1 MNNYTVYKLRFTSPV
16 HFGNGMD
23 DYGVSLQTIQ
33 SDTIYAAVTSCL
45 AKMGIDIPADGSLG
59 CAISSAFPY
68 YQESESTKP
77 VYFFPKPLRFSLPKL
92 KDIGNAK
99 KVKKVQWLDAEY
111 FQRVINGQILF
122 DGGNDVDCIRHRSF
136 LTHSEI
142 PKFIVSEV
150 STRVTLPS
158 RLGDED
164 AVPFHMDRVF
174 FKDCSGLYFIADG
187 DCSLL
192 EKGLELLQYEGI
204 GTDRNVGNGYFKYE
218 KDIVSFK
225 LPDSSDYA
233 MSLSMFIPSDAD
245 NLETLLGKE
254 GVSYDFARRG
264 GWITDSLHSTIRK
277 NVVYAFLPASVFA
290 TNNAPCVKGKLVNLQ
305 PEAFGEIIKT
315 ENLGGEPHPVWR
327 CGKAIFIPIK
337 IQK

>member
-1 MNNYTVYKLRFTSPV
+1 MASFTVYKLHFTSPA
-16 HFGNGMD
+16 HFGNGKD

-45 AKMGIDIPADGSLG
+45 AKMGIKIPTDGDLG

-68 YQESESTKP
+68 YQENESTKP

-92 KDIGNAK
+92 KDIGSAK

-111 FQRVINGQILF
+111 FQSVINGQTLF
-122 DGGNDVDCIRHRSF
+122 EGDNDVDCIKHRNF
-136 LTHSEI
+136 LTHCDI

-164 AVPFHMDRVF
+164 AMPFHMDRVSF
-174 FKDCSGLYFIADG
+174 NDYSGLYFIAIG
-187 DCSLL
+187 DCALL

-218 KDIVSFK
+218 KDTINFQ
-225 LPDSSDYA
+225 LPGSSEYA
-233 MSLSMFIPSDAD
+233 ISLSMFIPSNAD
-245 NLETLLGKE
+245 SIEDLLGKD

-264 GWITDSLHSTIRK
+264 GWITDSQYSTIRK
-277 NVVYAFLPASVFA
+277 NVIYAFLPASVFA
-290 TNNAPCVKGKLVNLQ
+290 MNNAPCVKGKIVDLQ
-305 PEAFGEIIKT
+305 PEALGEIIKK
-315 ENLGGEPHPVWR
+315 ENLEGEPHPVWR
-327 CGKAIFIPIK
+327 CGKSILIPIK
-337 IQK
+337 L